1 VDLEITDLT
10 EKRRTRT
17 ALRSESIRFA
27 GMDHIL
33 DNPAWNALISG
44 NSQFSNDHESVKYF
58 DEEISPFIGLKEYSQ
73 ENFSKLYEL
82 IPHDSPVGF
91 VTPVEI
97 QVPDTWKVLGK
108 ISAFQ
113 MVYDQPSILAETEHV
128 PLTKEHVPEMLALT
142 KLTNPGPFAER
153 TIEFGNYQGIFDNG
167 KLVAMAGQRLN
178 PLPYAEISAVCTHPD
193 HLGKGYAKQ
202 LLLSQVQ
209 RIKAASG
216 TPFLHVRNDND
227 RAIKV
232 YENSGFS
239 TRKEMYFYFIKKIK

>member
-1 VDLEITDLT
+1 MSNLT
-10 EKRRTRT
+10 FFFYVC
-17 ALRSESIRFA
+17 L
-27 GMDHIL
+27 MDHIL
-33 DNPAWNALISG
+33 DNPAWNALING
-44 NSQFSNDHESVKYF
+44 NNQFSNGNESAKYF
-58 DEEISPFIGLKEYSQ
+58 NEEISPFIGLKEYSQ
-73 ENFSKLYEL
+73 ENFDILYDM

-91 VTPVEI
+91 VVPGEI

-108 ISAFQ
+108 ISAYQ
-113 MVYDQPSILAETEHV
+113 MIYNLPSILAKIEIEPI

-167 KLVAMAGQRLN
+167 KLAAMAGQRLN

-193 HLGKGYAKQ
+193 HLSKGYARQ
-202 LLLSQVQ
+202 LLQSQIQ

-216 TPFLHVRNDND
+216 IPFLHVRNDNE